1 MESQHIKHNIYLLVY
16 LVIILA
22 WLGSVLI
29 KAARAPGDQ
38 ILFEKGDYFDCCEGW
53 YDDDGNVF
61 NIEKLVFTKDDVLK
75 EKVIHYQIPESCKL
89 KGGEALCFFS
99 RGMDFTVYTTAP
111 EDSTYYASEEL
122 GSRTLYEY
130 KQNSAHL
137 SGSDIGLTVQVVPI
151 NTMDKYNELSIAIT
165 PTEYSAFILEMR
177 IEKASDYIYSEIRTR
192 LPRFL
197 WSIFIVFFG
206 LSILLY
212 TQFAMERK
220 REEKTVYYAW
230 GAHALIVGTLLTVES
245 QLLQILTG
253 RPEFINSL
261 KYALG
266 LLISFPMAVKCDSI
280 TKYPHKRFS
289 HIIGAIVAILFV
301 IEAAGSYFFNTSLYR
316 LSLLS
321 VFLIAV
327 TIFLSMYFIYKEI
340 RNRKKLKQT
349 GVSIFINIMSLVN
362 GFVWAIDLGLY
373 AKSARHMTDWG
384 RIMRVF
390 YITYLFVILIF
401 LLRLSIIRNRQAALA
416 EKYKIASR
424 TDALTGL
431 LNKGAY
437 IEKEAELTGKLM
449 SSREPGKK
457 GFTFAI
463 MTLDLNYLKK
473 VNDNLGHEEGDKFI
487 QAAASILKDAVG
499 EHGET
504 YRTGGDEF
512 IAIIYGEDP
521 EAVYQSIVK
530 DLNNRLDD
538 FNAKANKPIKLSFA
552 YGHAICTSSQNYSIH
567 DSERIADKE
576 MYECKHAM
584 KAERNI

>member
-1 MESQHIKHNIYLLVY
+1 MISQYRKHNIFLLFY
-16 LVIILA
+16 MLIIVM

-29 KAARAPGDQ
+29 KAVRAPGNQ
-38 ILFEKGDYFDCCEGW
+38 ILYEQGDYFECCEGW

-61 NIEKLVFTKDDVLK
+61 NIEKLVFTKEDVLK

-89 KGGEALCFFS
+89 KGGEAICFFS

-111 EDSTYYASEEL
+111 EDSPYYGSEEL
-122 GSRTLYEY
+122 GSRTLYEF

-151 NTMDKYNELSIAIT
+151 NTMDKYNEISIAIT

-177 IEKASDYIYSEIRTR
+177 IEKASDYIFSEIRTR

-206 LSILLY
+206 FSILFY
-212 TQFAMERK
+212 TMFALERK

-230 GAHALIVGTLLTVES
+230 GAQTLVIGTLLTVES
-245 QLLQILTG
+245 QVMQILTG
-253 RPEFINSL
+253 KPEFINSL
-261 KYALG
+261 KYALS
-266 LLISFPMAVKCDSI
+266 LLICFPMAVKSDAVFK
-280 TKYPHKRFS
+280 TPHKRFS
-289 HIIGAIVAILFV
+289 HIIGAIVAVVFAV
-301 IEAAGSYFFNTSLYR
+301 EAAGSYFFNLSFYR
-316 LSLLS
+316 LFLFS
-321 VFLIAV
+321 VILIAI
-327 TIFLSMYFIYKEI
+327 TGFMSIYFVIKDI
-340 RNRKKLKQT
+340 KNRKKLKN
-349 GVSIFINIMSLVN
+349 VWISIFVNIMSLVN
-362 GFVWAIDLGLY
+362 GLVWAIDIGIY

-390 YITYLFVILIF
+390 YIAYLFVVLIF
-401 LLRLSIIRNRQAALA
+401 LIRLSMIRNRQAALA

-437 IEKEAELTGKLM
+437 IEKEAELTGKLVG
-449 SSREPGKK
+449 SRAKGEK

-473 VNDNLGHEEGDKFI
+473 VNDTMGHNTGDEYIKS
-487 QAAASILKDAVG
+487 AANILRSAVG

-512 IAIIYGEDP
+512 LAIIYGEDP
-521 EAVYQSIVK
+521 EAEYQAVVK
-530 DLNNRLDD
+530 DLNNRIEA
-538 FNAKANKPIKLSFA
+538 FNNEVNKPIKLSFA

-576 MYECKHAM
+576 MYECKNAM
-584 KAERNI
+584 KAER

>member
-1 MESQHIKHNIYLLVY
+1 MESQYRKHNIYLLVFF
-16 LVIILA
+16 VIIVM

-29 KAARAPGDQ
+29 KAARTPGDQ
-38 ILFEKGDYFDCCEGW
+38 IRLEKGDYFDCCEGW
-53 YDDDGNVF
+53 YDDEGNVF
-61 NIEKLVFTKDDVLK
+61 NIEKLVFTKEDVLK
-75 EKVIHYQIPESCKL
+75 EKTIHYRIPENCKL
-89 KGGEALCFFS
+89 KGGEAICFFT

-111 EDSTYYASEEL
+111 KDSPYYASEEL

-137 SGSDIGLTVQVVPI
+137 TGSDIGLTVQVVPI

-177 IEKASDYIYSEIRTR
+177 IEKASDYIYSEIRAR

-230 GAHALIVGTLLTVES
+230 GAHALVLGTLLTVET
-245 QLLQILTG
+245 QLMQILTG
-253 RPEFINSL
+253 KPEFINSL
-261 KYALG
+261 KYALS
-266 LLISFPMAVKCDSI
+266 LLICFPMAVKADAIS
-280 TKYPHKRFS
+280 KSPHKRFS
-289 HIIGAIVAILFV
+289 HIIGAIVAV
-301 IEAAGSYFFNTSLYR
+301 IFAFEAAGAYFFNMSFYR
-316 LSLLS
+316 LFLLS
-321 VFLIAV
+321 AILISF
-327 TIFLSMYFIYKEI
+327 ISFLSIYFVIKDI
-340 RNRKKLKQT
+340 KNRKKLKNP
-349 GVSIFINIMSLVN
+349 GISIFINIMSHVN
-362 GFVWAIDLGLY
+362 GLVWAIDLGIY
-373 AKSARHMTDWG
+373 VKSARHLTDWG

-390 YITYLFVILIF
+390 YIAYLFVILMYLI
-401 LLRLSIIRNRQAALA
+401 RLSMLRNRQAMLA
-416 EKYKIASR
+416 EKYKLASR

-437 IEKEAELTGKLM
+437 IEKEAELTGKLI
-449 SSREPGKK
+449 SSRTQGEK

-487 QAAASILKDAVG
+487 QAAADILKAAVG

-512 IAIIYGEDP
+512 LAIIYGEDP

-584 KAERNI
+584 KAER

>member
-1 MESQHIKHNIYLLVY
+1 
-16 LVIILA
+16 
-22 WLGSVLI
+22 
-29 KAARAPGDQ
+29 
-38 ILFEKGDYFDCCEGW
+38 
-53 YDDDGNVF
+53 
-61 NIEKLVFTKDDVLK
+61 
-75 EKVIHYQIPESCKL
+75 
-89 KGGEALCFFS
+89 
-99 RGMDFTVYTTAP
+99 
-111 EDSTYYASEEL
+111 
-122 GSRTLYEY
+122 
-130 KQNSAHL
+130 
-137 SGSDIGLTVQVVPI
+137 
-151 NTMDKYNELSIAIT
+151 
-165 PTEYSAFILEMR
+165 
-177 IEKASDYIYSEIRTR
+177 
-192 LPRFL
+192 
-197 WSIFIVFFG
+197 
-206 LSILLY
+206 
-212 TQFAMERK
+212 
-220 REEKTVYYAW
+220 
-230 GAHALIVGTLLTVES
+230 
-245 QLLQILTG
+245 
-253 RPEFINSL
+253 
-261 KYALG
+261 
-266 LLISFPMAVKCDSI
+266 
-280 TKYPHKRFS
+280 
-289 HIIGAIVAILFV
+289 
-301 IEAAGSYFFNTSLYR
+301 
-316 LSLLS
+316 
-321 VFLIAV
+321 
-327 TIFLSMYFIYKEI
+327 
-340 RNRKKLKQT
+340 
-349 GVSIFINIMSLVN
+349 MSLVN

-390 YITYLFVILIF
+390 YITYLFVILIV

-437 IEKEAELTGKLM
+437 IEKEAELTGKLI

-487 QAAASILKDAVG
+487 QAAASILKDTVG

-521 EAVYQSIVK
+521 EAEYQSIVK

-576 MYECKHAM
+576 MYECKHTM
-584 KAERNI
+584 KAER